1 MNLEEKAFQLILH
14 GGDGRS
20 YAMEAMVLARQHAFE
35 EAKRKIQSSK
45 EAINQAHHIQT
56 ELITAEAGGKQ
67 STLSL
72 LMVHAQDHLMN
83 AMTVR
88 ELAEEIIHLHE
99 ELARQAATYG
109 SA

>member
-1 MNLEEKAFQLILH
+1 MNVEEKAFQLILH

-20 YAMEAMVLARQHAFE
+20 YAMEAMALARQQAFE
-35 EAKRKIQSSK
+35 EAKLKIEASK

-56 ELITAEAGGKQ
+56 ELITAEAGGAQ
-67 STLSL
+67 STVTL

-88 ELAEEIIHLHE
+88 ELAEEIIYLQE
-99 ELARQAATYG
+99 ELAKQSATRG
-109 SA
+109 

>member
-1 MNLEEKAFQLILH
+1 MNIEEKAFQLILH

-20 YAMEAMVLARQHAFE
+20 HAMEAMALARQHAFE
-35 EAKRKIQSSK
+35 EAKAKIQASK
-45 EAINQAHHIQT
+45 AAINQAHHIQT
-56 ELITAEAGGKQ
+56 ELITAEAGGEQ
-67 STLSL
+67 STVSL

-88 ELAEEIIHLHE
+88 ELAEEIIYLQE
-99 ELARQAATYG
+99 ELAKQSAARG